1 MEDLGTGNL
10 LMPNVK
16 MERYS
21 AIGEMVMA
29 SPNPIPPNATLLDN
43 GASVNVM
50 KTLKGAI
57 LSTYVP
63 DEPGDGISVGDENA
77 ELESNGSYVYANRY
91 TDRNGAQVVMLI
103 RASYCPGVI
112 CNIISEPVLV
122 YQEKCSITF
131 GGDGRV
137 ITMADGKRLCLSMTS
152 NGLGWLKSD
161 PITDDVTVLDMLDRK
176 GDMVTSISTRLSTP
190 ITNVDDANLLEADDG
205 DAQIEEIASSNNM
218 YHLLDPILARCT
230 SDVALALRQPLVASV
245 GIDTISAPIDESID
259 ISVDYA
265 HLECEEIDQSISTA
279 LKEARLLANCTC
291 TVVWLS

>member
-1 MEDLGTGNL
+1 MRCDIEECAGCELMLCPECTAVHSPECHNLIMEDLGTGNL

-91 TDRNGAQVVMLI
+91 TDRNGAQVMMLI

-122 YQEKCSITF
+122 YQEKCSIAF

-137 ITMADGKRLCLSMTS
+137 ITMADGKRLYLSMTS
-152 NGLGWLKSD
+152 NGLG
-161 PITDDVTVLDMLDRK
+161 
-176 GDMVTSISTRLSTP
+176 G
-190 ITNVDDANLLEADDG
+190 
-205 DAQIEEIASSNNM
+205 
-218 YHLLDPILARCT
+218 
-230 SDVALALRQPLVASV
+230 
-245 GIDTISAPIDESID
+245 
-259 ISVDYA
+259 
-265 HLECEEIDQSISTA
+265 
-279 LKEARLLANCTC
+279 
-291 TVVWLS
+291 

>member
-1 MEDLGTGNL
+1 MEHAADRRLRGRKVIGL
-10 LMPNVK
+10 PARARHD
-16 MERYS
+16 ERR
-21 AIGEMVMA
+21 
-29 SPNPIPPNATLLDN
+29 ATPWPVR
-43 GASVNVM
+43 SREYH
-50 KTLKGAI
+50 LKGAI

-152 NGLGWLKSD
+152 N
-161 PITDDVTVLDMLDRK
+161 DRTCARRARDRARASA
-176 GDMVTSISTRLSTP
+176 GQSST
-190 ITNVDDANLLEADDG
+190 ACA
-205 DAQIEEIASSNNM
+205 
-218 YHLLDPILARCT
+218 
-230 SDVALALRQPLVASV
+230 ASV
-245 GIDTISAPIDESID
+245 GSRWGTEP
-259 ISVDYA
+259 A
-265 HLECEEIDQSISTA
+265 HSRRRA
-279 LKEARLLANCTC
+279 
-291 TVVWLS
+291 